1 MGATFIKSWSNLLL
15 MGSSKKKDVVQI
27 EIPKKLA
34 EKAENMAK
42 VFGYVSL
49 TEFTRDAI
57 RRRLEELE
65 KVELEAEAK

>member
-1 MGATFIKSWSNLLL
+1 